1 MAEEI
6 KPEEKKETPK
16 MEENKLWGILSYISI
31 LCLIPLFTKKDNDFV
46 YFHAKQGLVLFIA
59 EIIWYIINRIISGIF
74 WRSAF
79 TIGFYSIWSL
89 IAILVNLG
97 LLVLAIIGIANVIG
111 DKKKELPLIGKFS
124 EKIKI

>member
-6 KPEEKKETPK
+6 KQEEKKESPK
-16 MEENKLWGILSYISI
+16 MSENKLWGILSYISI

-59 EIIWYIINRIISGIF
+59 EIIWYVITSIV
-74 WRSAF
+74 SALF
-79 TIGFYSIWSL
+79 LKNIVALSIWGV
-89 IAILVNLG
+89 IATLVNLG
-97 LLVLAIIGIANVIG
+97 LVILAFLGIINVVQ

>member
-6 KPEEKKETPK
+6 KQEEKKESPK
-16 MEENKLWGILSYISI
+16 MSENKLWGILSYISI

-59 EIIWYIINRIISGIF
+59 EIIWYVITSIVSALFLKNIVALSIWGVIATLVYLGLVILAILGIIN
-74 WRSAF
+74 
-79 TIGFYSIWSL
+79 
-89 IAILVNLG
+89 V
-97 LLVLAIIGIANVIG
+97 VQ

>member
-6 KPEEKKETPK
+6 KQEEKKESPK
-16 MEENKLWGILSYISI
+16 MSENKLWGILSYISI

-59 EIIWYIINRIISGIF
+59 EIIWYVITSIV
-74 WRSAF
+74 SALF
-79 TIGFYSIWSL
+79 LKNIVALSIWGV
-89 IAILVNLG
+89 IATLVNLG
-97 LLVLAIIGIANVIG
+97 LVILAILGIINVVQ

>member
-6 KPEEKKETPK
+6 KQEEKKESPK
-16 MEENKLWGILSYISI
+16 MNENKLWGFLSYISI

-46 YFHAKQGLVLFIA
+46 YFHAKQGLVLFIV
-59 EIIWYIINRIISGIF
+59 EIIWYIINRIISSILWG
-74 WRSAF
+74 SAF
-79 TIGFYSIWSL
+79 TIGFLSIWSI
-89 IAILVNLG
+89 IATLVNLG
-97 LLVLAIIGIANVIG
+97 LLVLSIIGIANVIG